1 MFFQVLFHALTSS
14 NTWQTALTFAAL
26 LVLPALGGVISERS
40 GVVNIAM
47 EGMMLAGAFASV
59 IITLQFFKLGVNNAL
74 CVILGV
80 VAAILAGGL
89 MAMIHGV
96 VSINFKAN
104 QIVSGVAINIFALG
118 LTSYLLF
125 VLTPAGQGVPS
136 LPASLL
142 LPTPSWGPL
151 SKIPWLGNVLFQQN
165 IIFYIAILILIGV
178 QFLLFRTNI
187 GLRIRAVGEH
197 PQAADTAGVNVRFL
211 RYMCVISSGLL
222 SGLAGAY
229 LALGVSG
236 IFLDGMTNGRG
247 FIALA
252 AVIFGKYTAIGAAI
266 ACLIFGL
273 GNGLSYALQDLNLGS
288 LLNTLP
294 YVFTLIA
301 LVGLVG
307 RTTPPAADGIPYE
320 PGRSEERR
328 VGKECRSRWS
338 PYH

>member
-14 NTWQTALTFAAL
+14 NTSQTALTFAAL

-47 EGMMLAGAFASV
+47 EGMMLTGAFASV
-59 IITLQFFKLGVNNAL
+59 MITLLFYHLGVNNAL

-89 MAMIHGV
+89 MALIHGV

-104 QIVSGVAINIFALG
+104 QIVSGVAINIIALG

-136 LPASLL
+136 LPPSLR
-142 LPTPSWGPL
+142 LPTLTWGPL
-151 SKIPWLGNVLFQQN
+151 ANIPWLGQVLFQQN
-165 IIFYIAILILIGV
+165 VIFYIAIVILIGV

-197 PQAADTAGVNVRFL
+197 PQAADTAGVNVRL
-211 RYMCVISSGLL
+211 VRYLCVISSGLL

-229 LALGVSG
+229 LALGVAG
-236 IFLDGMTNGRG
+236 LFNTNMTDGRG
-247 FIALA
+247 YIALA
-252 AVIFGKYTAIGAAI
+252 AVIFGKYNPLGAAL
-266 ACLIFGL
+266 ACLIFGY
-273 GNGLSYALQDLNLGS
+273 GYGLSLPLADLSPNNSNLIYLLQ
-288 LLNTLP
+288 TLP
-294 YVFTLIA
+294 YVLVLIS
-301 LVGLVG
+301 LVGIVG

-320 PGRSEERR
+320 PGGSE
-328 VGKECRSRWS
+328 
-338 PYH
+338 

>member
-1 MFFQVLFHALTSS
+1 MFFQVLFHALTSY
-14 NTWQTALTFAAL
+14 NTWQTALQFAAL

-47 EGMMLAGAFASV
+47 EGMMLTGAFVAV
-59 IITLQFFKLGVNNAL
+59 MVTLLLHNAGISSLL
-74 CVILGV
+74 CIVLGV

-89 MAMIHGV
+89 MALIHAV

-104 QIVSGVAINIFALG
+104 QIVSGIAINIIALG
-118 LTSYLLF
+118 LTSYLVF

-136 LPASLL
+136 LPNSLR
-142 LPTPSWGPL
+142 LPSLTWGPL
-151 SKIPWLGNVLFQQN
+151 ANIPWLGSVLFQQN
-165 IIFYIAILILIGV
+165 IIFYVALLILIGV

-197 PQAADTAGVNVRFL
+197 PQAADTAGVNVQLL

-229 LALGVSG
+229 LSLGVAG
-236 IFLDGMTNGRG
+236 IFNPNMTDGRG

-252 AVIFGKYTAIGAAI
+252 AMIFGKYNPLGAAV

-273 GNGLSYALQDLNLGS
+273 GYGLSLPLQDLSSNPNLTY
-288 LLNTLP
+288 LLQTLP
-294 YVFTLIA
+294 YIFTMIA
-301 LVGLVG
+301 LVGIVG
-307 RTTPPAADGIPYE
+307 RTTAPAADGIPYE
-320 PGRSEERR
+320 PGSE
-328 VGKECRSRWS
+328 
-338 PYH
+338 

>member
-1 MFFQVLFHALTSS
+1 MFFQVLFKGLISS
-14 NTWQTALTFAAL
+14 NTWYATLQFAGL
-26 LVLPALGGVISERS
+26 LILPALGGVISERS

-47 EGMMLAGAFASV
+47 EGMMLTGAFASV
-59 IITLQFFKLGVNNAL
+59 MITLAMHNIGLPDFLS
-74 CVILGV
+74 VILGV
-80 VAAILAGGL
+80 LGAILAGGL
-89 MAMIHGV
+89 MALIHALA
-96 VSINFKAN
+96 SINFKAN
-104 QIVSGVAINIFALG
+104 QIISGIAINIIALG
-118 LTSYLLF
+118 LTSYLVF
-125 VLTPAGQGVPS
+125 ILTPSGQGVPS
-136 LPASLL
+136 LPGNLR
-142 LPTPSWGPL
+142 LPTFPWGPL
-151 SKIPWLGNVLFQQN
+151 ASIPFLGLALFQQN
-165 IIFYIAILILIGV
+165 VIFYLALLILFGA

-197 PQAADTAGVNVRFL
+197 PQAADTAGVNVRLL

-236 IFLDGMTNGRG
+236 IFLDNMTNGRG

-252 AVIFGKYTAIGAAI
+252 AVIFGKYTPIGAAI

-273 GNGLSYALQDLNLGS
+273 GNGLSFALQDLNLGS

-320 PGRSEERR
+320 PGSE
-328 VGKECRSRWS
+328 
-338 PYH
+338 

>member
-1 MFFQVLFHALTSS
+1 MFFQVLLNALTSY
-14 NTWQTALTFAAL
+14 NTYQTALTFAAL

-59 IITLQFFKLGVNNAL
+59 MITLLFYNLGYNNAL
-74 CVILGV
+74 CVLLGV
-80 VAAILAGGL
+80 LAAILAGGV
-89 MAMIHGV
+89 MALIHAV

-104 QIVSGVAINIFALG
+104 QIVSGVAINIIALG

-136 LPASLL
+136 LPPSLR
-142 LPTPSWGPL
+142 LPTLTWGPL
-151 SKIPWLGNVLFQQN
+151 GNIPWIGEVFFQQN
-165 IIFYIAILILIGV
+165 VIFYVAIVILIGV

-197 PQAADTAGVNVRFL
+197 PQAADTAGVNVRLL
-211 RYMCVISSGLL
+211 RYLCVLSSGLL

-229 LALGVSG
+229 LALGVAG
-236 IFLDGMTNGRG
+236 LFNTNMTDGRG

-252 AVIFGKYTAIGAAI
+252 AMIFGKYNPLGAAL

-273 GNGLSYALQDLNLGS
+273 GYGLALPLADLSPSNPNLPT
-288 LLNTLP
+288 LLYTLP

-301 LVGLVG
+301 LVGVVG

-320 PGRSEERR
+320 PGGAE
-328 VGKECRSRWS
+328 
-338 PYH
+338 

>member
-14 NTWQTALTFAAL
+14 NTLQTALTFAAL

-47 EGMMLAGAFASV
+47 EGMMLTGAFASV
-59 IITLQFFKLGVNNAL
+59 MFTLLFYHLGVNNAL

-80 VAAILAGGL
+80 VAAILAGGA
-89 MAMIHGV
+89 MALIHGV

-104 QIVSGVAINIFALG
+104 QIVSGVAINIIALG

-136 LPASLL
+136 LPPSLR
-142 LPTPSWGPL
+142 LPTLTWGPL
-151 SKIPWLGNVLFQQN
+151 GNIPWLGQVLFQQN
-165 IIFYIAILILIGV
+165 VIFYLAILILIGV
-178 QFLLFRTNI
+178 QFLLFSTNI

-197 PQAADTAGVNVRFL
+197 PQAADTAGVNVRLL
-211 RYMCVISSGLL
+211 RYLCVISSGLL

-229 LALGVSG
+229 LALGVAG
-236 IFLDGMTNGRG
+236 LFNVNMTDGRG
-247 FIALA
+247 YIALA
-252 AVIFGKYTAIGAAI
+252 AMIFGKYYPLGAAV
-266 ACLIFGL
+266 ACLIFGM
-273 GNGLSYALQDLNLGS
+273 GYALSLPLQDLSTNPNLIY
-288 LLNTLP
+288 LLYTLP

-301 LVGLVG
+301 LVGVVG

-320 PGRSEERR
+320 PGGAE
-328 VGKECRSRWS
+328 
-338 PYH
+338 

>member
-1 MFFQVLFHALTSS
+1 MFFQVLFHALTSY
-14 NTWQTALTFAAL
+14 NTWQTALQFAAL

-47 EGMMLAGAFASV
+47 EGMMLTGAFTAV
-59 IITLQFFKLGVNNAL
+59 MATLLLHNAGVSATL
-74 CVILGV
+74 CVIFGV

-89 MAMIHGV
+89 MALIHGV
-96 VSINFKAN
+96 ISINFKAN

-118 LTSYLLF
+118 LTSYLVF

-136 LPASLL
+136 LPASLR
-142 LPTPSWGPL
+142 LPTPSWGSL
-151 SKIPWLGNVLFQQN
+151 SNIPWLGNVLFQQN
-165 IIFYIAILILIGV
+165 IIFYVAIPILIGV

-197 PQAADTAGVNVRFL
+197 PQAADTAGVNVRLL
-211 RYMCVISSGLL
+211 RYVCVISSGLL

-229 LALGVSG
+229 LSLGVAG
-236 IFLDGMTNGRG
+236 VFNPNMTDGRG

-252 AVIFGKYTAIGAAI
+252 AMIFGKYNPLGAAI

-273 GNGLSYALQDLNLGS
+273 GYGLSLPLQDLCSGSGSCNLS
-288 LLNTLP
+288 YLLQALP
-294 YVFTLIA
+294 YVLVLLA

-320 PGRSEERR
+320 PGSE
-328 VGKECRSRWS
+328 
-338 PYH
+338 

>member
-14 NTWQTALTFAAL
+14 NTSQTALTFAAL

-47 EGMMLAGAFASV
+47 EGMMLTGAFASV
-59 IITLQFFKLGVNNAL
+59 MITLLFFKLGVNNAL

-80 VAAILAGGL
+80 VAAILAGGV
-89 MAMIHGV
+89 MALIHGV

-104 QIVSGVAINIFALG
+104 QIVSGVAINIIALG

-136 LPASLL
+136 LPPSLR
-142 LPTPSWGPL
+142 LPTVTWGPL
-151 SKIPWLGNVLFQQN
+151 GNTWLGQVLQQN
-165 IIFYIAILILIGV
+165 VIFYVAIVILIGV

-197 PQAADTAGVNVRFL
+197 PQAADTAGVNVRLL
-211 RYMCVISSGLL
+211 RYLCVITSGLF

-229 LALGVSG
+229 LALGVAYL
-236 IFLDGMTNGRG
+236 FNPGMTNGRG

-252 AVIFGKYTAIGAAI
+252 AMIFGKYTPLGAAA

-273 GNGLSYALQDLNLGS
+273 GDGLGIALQGNTPNLAN

-294 YVFTLIA
+294 YLFTLVA

-320 PGRSEERR
+320 PGSD
-328 VGKECRSRWS
+328 
-338 PYH
+338 

>member
-1 MFFQVLFHALTSS
+1 MFFQVLFKALTSS
-14 NTWQTALTFAAL
+14 NTWQTALLFAAL

-47 EGMMLAGAFASV
+47 EGMMLTGAFAAV
-59 IITLQFFKLGVNNAL
+59 MITLLFHNLGVNDTL

-80 VAAILAGGL
+80 LAAILAGGAIAL
-89 MAMIHGV
+89 ILAV

-104 QIVSGVAINIFALG
+104 QIVSGVAINNFALG
-118 LTSYLLF
+118 LTSYLVY

-197 PQAADTAGVNVRFL
+197 PQAADTAGVNVRLL
-211 RYMCVISSGLL
+211 RYLCVISSGLL

-229 LALGVSG
+229 LSLGVAG
-236 IFLDGMTNGRG
+236 LFNPGMTAGRG
-247 FIALA
+247 YIALA
-252 AVIFGKYTAIGAAI
+252 AMIFGKYNPLGAAV

-273 GNGLSYALQDLNLGS
+273 GYGLSISTLADLSSNPNLPYLLQ
-288 LLNTLP
+288 TLP
-294 YVFTLIA
+294 YVLVLIA

-320 PGRSEERR
+320 PGSE
-328 VGKECRSRWS
+328 
-338 PYH
+338 

>member
-1 MFFQVLFHALTSS
+1 MFFQVLFKGLISS
-14 NTWQTALTFAAL
+14 NTWYATLQFAGL
-26 LVLPALGGVISERS
+26 LILPALGGVISERS

-47 EGMMLAGAFASV
+47 EGMMLTGAFASV
-59 IITLQFFKLGVNNAL
+59 MITLAMHNIGLPDFLS
-74 CVILGV
+74 VILGV
-80 VAAILAGGL
+80 LGAMLAGGL
-89 MAMIHGV
+89 MALIHAL

-104 QIVSGVAINIFALG
+104 QIISGIAINIIALG
-118 LTSYLLF
+118 LTSYLVF
-125 VLTPAGQGVPS
+125 ILTPSGQGVPS
-136 LPASLL
+136 LPGNLR
-142 LPTPSWGPL
+142 LPTFPWGPL
-151 SKIPWLGNVLFQQN
+151 ASIPFLGLALFQQN
-165 IIFYIAILILIGV
+165 VIFYLALLILFGA

-197 PQAADTAGVNVRFL
+197 PQAADTAGVNVRLL

-236 IFLDGMTNGRG
+236 IFLDNMTNGRG

-273 GNGLSYALQDLNLGS
+273 GNGLSFALQDLNLGS

-320 PGRSEERR
+320 PGSE
-328 VGKECRSRWS
+328 
-338 PYH
+338 

>member
-1 MFFQVLFHALTSS
+1 MFFQVLLDALTSY

-47 EGMMLAGAFASV
+47 EGMMLTGAFASV
-59 IITLQFFKLGVNNAL
+59 MITLLFYNLGYNNSL

-80 VAAILAGGL
+80 LAAILAGGA
-89 MAMIHGV
+89 MALIHAV

-104 QIVSGVAINIFALG
+104 QIVSGVAINIIALG

-136 LPASLL
+136 LPPSLR
-142 LPTPSWGPL
+142 LPTLTWGPL
-151 SKIPWLGNVLFQQN
+151 GNIPWLGQVLFQQN
-165 IIFYIAILILIGV
+165 VIFYVAIVILFGV

-197 PQAADTAGVNVRFL
+197 PQAADTAGVNVRLL

-229 LALGVSG
+229 LALGVAG
-236 IFLDGMTNGRG
+236 LFNTNMTDGRG

-252 AVIFGKYTAIGAAI
+252 AMIFGKYYPLGTAV

-273 GNGLSYALQDLNLGS
+273 GYGLSLPLQDLSSNPNLTY
-288 LLNTLP
+288 LLQTLP

-301 LVGLVG
+301 LVGIVG

-320 PGRSEERR
+320 PGGSE
-328 VGKECRSRWS
+328 
-338 PYH
+338 

>member
-1 MFFQVLFHALTSS
+1 MFFQLLYKALTSY

-47 EGMMLAGAFASV
+47 EGMMLTGAFASV
-59 IITLQFFKLGVNNAL
+59 MITLLFYKLGVNNSL

-80 VAAILAGGL
+80 LAAILAGGA
-89 MAMIHGV
+89 MALIHGV

-104 QIVSGVAINIFALG
+104 QIVSGVAINIIALG

-125 VLTPAGQGVPS
+125 VLTPAGQGIPS
-136 LPASLL
+136 LPPSLR
-142 LPTPSWGPL
+142 LPTLTWGPL
-151 SKIPWLGNVLFQQN
+151 GNIPWLGEVLFQQN
-165 IIFYIAILILIGV
+165 VIFYVAIVILIGV

-197 PQAADTAGVNVRFL
+197 PQAADTAGVNVRLL
-211 RYMCVISSGLL
+211 RYLCVISSGLL

-229 LALGVSG
+229 LALGVAG
-236 IFLDGMTNGRG
+236 LFNTNMTDGRG

-252 AVIFGKYTAIGAAI
+252 AMIFGKYNPLGAAA

-273 GNGLSYALQDLNLGS
+273 GYGLSVSPLADLSSNPNFPYLLQ
-288 LLNTLP
+288 TLP
-294 YVFTLIA
+294 YVFTLLA

-320 PGRSEERR
+320 PGSE
-328 VGKECRSRWS
+328 
-338 PYH
+338 